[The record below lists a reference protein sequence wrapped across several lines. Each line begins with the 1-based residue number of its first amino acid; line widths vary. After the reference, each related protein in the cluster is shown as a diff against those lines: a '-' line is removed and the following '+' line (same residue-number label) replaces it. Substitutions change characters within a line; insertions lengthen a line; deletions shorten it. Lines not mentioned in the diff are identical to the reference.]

1 MRKCLLS
8 VAMIVK
14 DEEHNIRRALES
26 IKDVVDEIVVVDTG
40 SKDRTPEIVR
50 EYTDKLYFHEWKND
64 FSEARNFSL
73 KFPTC
78 EWILILDADEEAS
91 EEFRQNIRSF
101 LESLSEDVNT
111 VYLPTVS
118 YLDWDF
124 KKTEIASTPRIFRN
138 GTVYYKN
145 IVHNQAIYKPKV
157 VHAPFRIYHYGYIWT
172 RKLKKK
178 KYERTGTLIR
188 EHLKNVKDPVEKIYY
203 LIQLYKTKKIGG
215 KKHEENKIAWETL
228 QEIMKIGKIPAIG
241 LEFLYIFGMELILNG
256 FLEKGEELID
266 TAIKAFPENPD
277 PYFAKLAIY
286 ERRKDW
292 ENLYQWGK
300 KFLDVL
306 NKALSQAEKYE
317 FTITTIKEI
326 GTAHLLMCHACVKLK
341 KWNEAYEH
349 LLKAIEND
357 IDESKFILTLQ
368 IVSEI
373 SEKEDFQ
380 KVLKLIEKIAE
391 NSENLF
397 FDEIVEKIAEFEIEA
412 SEKLLNKL
420 PVSRRISKFILKRL
434 VEKKDF
440 LFEYLT
446 NEDINSFVGKT
457 GIPGLL
463 FIFDLL
469 REKETEGRL
478 IRILSKIE
486 GDEKLNGIIQAL
498 IGDLY
503 LKLGNF
509 SEAISR
515 YRKTLELAPEIASFI
530 KPVIEDLKTRLDPDI
545 EGVYEELYRYFS
557 GYREFPFNILE
568 FAKEDAEKLYL
579 ISDHPLAIYTSAVA
593 VFQKSKEKA
602 RTLLER
608 IKDISKLP
616 FYYYRLAKTWEEENP
631 LKAFE
636 LHIKAVEENENL
648 GDIALGRYKYNGL
661 YPNQTF
667 PFMKKEDEII
677 WVGNITERFSGFGAI
692 HPVRAWK
699 RKENFYYAL
708 PYPSDEALKLYKERE
723 KEIMKEPPFKVK
735 EEHIIEALLESDIR
749 DLRIKGEAPGIESV
763 LKDLEIELKEN
774 SKNFLVVSGVEETL
788 DLNKLVENAE
798 RVLLFFFVPDL
809 NDRNNPVWYYPG
821 FRVLRTTHQMRKTLE
836 NLRFSVVKVRAVDKN
851 LRFIEAFRRV

>member
-26 IKDVVDEIVVVDTG
+26 IKGVVDEIVVVDTG
-40 SKDRTPEIVR
+40 STDRTPEIVK

-78 EWILILDADEEAS
+78 EWVLILDADEEAS

-101 LESLSEDVNT
+101 LESLPEDVNT

-124 KKTEIASTPRIFRN
+124 KRTEIASTPRIFRS

-157 VHAPFRIYHYGYIWT
+157 EHAPFKIYHYGYIWT

-188 EHLKNVKDPVEKIYY
+188 EHLKNVKAPVEKIYY
-203 LIQLYKTKKIGG
+203 LVQLYKTEKIGG
-215 KKHEENKIAWETL
+215 QKHEENKIAWKTL
-228 QEIMKIGKIPAIG
+228 QEIMKVGKIPSIG

-256 FLEKGEELID
+256 FFEKGEELVD
-266 TAIKAFPENPD
+266 SAIKAFPENPD
-277 PYFAKLAIY
+277 PYFAKLVIY
-286 ERRKDW
+286 ERKKDW

-300 KFLDVL
+300 KFFEVL
-306 NKALSQAEKYE
+306 ERALSQAEKYD
-317 FTITTIKEI
+317 FTIMTIKET
-326 GTAHLLMCHACVKLK
+326 GMAHLLMCHACIKLK
-341 KWNEAYEH
+341 KWDEAYAN
-349 LLKAIEND
+349 LLKAIENSVD
-357 IDESKFILTLQ
+357 KSKIALTLR
-368 IVSEI
+368 IISEI
-373 SEKEDFQ
+373 DNREDFQ
-380 KVLKLIEKIAE
+380 KTLTLIEKIAE
-391 NSENLF
+391 HSENLF

-434 VEKKDF
+434 VEKKDY

-446 NEDINSFVGKT
+446 DGDINSFVEKT

-478 IRILSKIE
+478 IRVLSKIE

-515 YRKTLELAPEIASFI
+515 YRKALELAPEIGNFI

-608 IKDISKLP
+608 IKDASKLP

-667 PFMKKEDEII
+667 PFMKKEDEIV
-677 WVGNITERFSGFGAI
+677 WVGNITEKFSGLGVI

-708 PYPSDEALKLYKERE
+708 PHPTDEALKLYKERE
-723 KEIMKEPPFKVK
+723 KEILKEPPFKVK

-749 DLRIKGEAPGIESV
+749 DLRIKGEAPGIKSV

-774 SKNFLVVSGVEETL
+774 SKNLLVVSGVEETL
-788 DLNKLVENAE
+788 DLNKIVEDAE
-798 RVLLFFFVPDL
+798 RVFLFFFVPDL
-809 NDRNNPVWYYPG
+809 RDRNNSVWYYPA
-821 FRVLRTTHQMRKTLE
+821 FRVLRTTHQMKKTLE
-836 NLRFSVVKVRAVDKN
+836 DLRFSVVKVKAVDKN
-851 LRFIEAFRRV
+851 LRFIEALRRL

>member
-1 MRKCLLS
+1 M
-8 VAMIVK
+8 
-14 DEEHNIRRALES
+14 
-26 IKDVVDEIVVVDTG
+26 
-40 SKDRTPEIVR
+40 
-50 EYTDKLYFHEWKND
+50 
-64 FSEARNFSL
+64 

-78 EWILILDADEEAS
+78 EWVLILDADEEAS

-101 LESLSEDVNT
+101 LESLPEDVNT

-138 GTVYYKN
+138 GTVYYQN
-145 IVHNQAIYKPKV
+145 IVHNQAVYKPKV
-157 VHAPFRIYHYGYIWT
+157 VHAPFVIYHYGYIWT
-172 RKLKKK
+172 RKLKRK
-178 KYERTGTLIR
+178 KYERTATLIR
-188 EHLKNVKDPVEKIYY
+188 EQLKTVKNPIEKIYY
-203 LIQLYKTKKIGG
+203 LIQLYKTEKTGG
-215 KKHEENKIAWETL
+215 RKHEENRIAWETL
-228 QEIMKIGKIPAIG
+228 QEIMKVGKIPPIG

-266 TAIKAFPENPD
+266 TAIKTFPENPD

-326 GTAHLLMCHACVKLK
+326 GTAHLLMCHACIKLK
-341 KWNEAYEH
+341 KWDEAYEH
-349 LLKAIEND
+349 LLKAIESN

-373 SEKEDFQ
+373 GEREDFQ
-380 KVLKLIEKIAE
+380 KVLKLVEKIAE
-391 NSENLF
+391 HSENLF

-412 SEKLLNKL
+412 SEELLNKL
-420 PVSRRISKFILKRL
+420 SVSRKISKLILKRL
-434 VEKKDF
+434 IEKKDL

-446 NEDINSFVGKT
+446 DGDINSFVEKT

-469 REKETEGRL
+469 KNRETEGRL

-486 GDEKLNGIIQAL
+486 GDEKPNGIVQAL

-515 YRKTLELAPEIASFI
+515 YRKALELVPEIAKFI
-530 KPVIEDLKTRLDPDI
+530 KPVIEDLKTRLDSDI
-545 EGVYEELYRYFS
+545 EGVYEELCRYFS

-593 VFQKSKEKA
+593 VFPKSKEKA
-602 RTLLER
+602 RALLER
-608 IKDISKLP
+608 IKDVSKLS

-631 LKAFE
+631 SKAFE

-648 GDIALGRYKYNGL
+648 GDIALGRYKYDGL
-661 YPNQTF
+661 YPNQTL
-667 PFMKKEDEII
+667 PFMKKEDEIV
-677 WVGNITERFSGFGAI
+677 WAGNITEKFSGLGVI

-699 RKENFYYAL
+699 RKENLYYAL
-708 PYPSDEALKLYKERE
+708 PHPTDEALKLYKERE
-723 KEIMKEPPFKVK
+723 KEILKEPPFKVK
-735 EEHIIEALLESDIR
+735 EEHMIGVLLESDIR
-749 DLRIKGEAPGIESV
+749 DLRIKGEASGLESI
-763 LKDLEIELKEN
+763 LKDLEIELKED
-774 SKNFLVVSGVEETL
+774 SKNLLVVSGVEETL
-788 DLNKLVENAE
+788 DLSKIAEDAE

-809 NDRNNPVWYYPG
+809 RDRNNSVWYYPA
-821 FRVLRTTHQMRKTLE
+821 FRVLRTTHQMKKTLE
-836 NLRFSVVKVRAVDKN
+836 DLRFSVVKVKAVDKN
-851 LRFIEAFRRV
+851 LRFIEALRRL